1 MPVMNRKRWRLVL
14 PAVTML
20 VLVILAAG
28 CGGGGGKRITGLT
41 PTGVVQTFYNEAQD
55 GHTGT
60 ASLYLAPDDG
70 GSTAAVVK
78 SLTSKLS
85 LKDLKNTNLL
95 AVKEAARQDNF
106 AVVVA
111 TLQVQNSANVVVQPV
126 GLEKIDGE
134 WYIVN
139 PEKVA
144 QDAQYQVLA
153 QLLTK
158 L

>member
-1 MPVMNRKRWRLVL
+1 MNRMRWRFVL
-14 PAVTML
+14 PAVAML
-20 VLVILAAG
+20 LLVFVVAG
-28 CGGGGGKRITGLT
+28 CGGGGGKRIMGLT
-41 PTGVVQTFYNEAQD
+41 PTGVVQTFYSEARD

-60 ASLYLAPDDG
+60 AALYLAPDNG

-85 LKDLKNTNLL
+85 LQDLKSTNLL
-95 AVKEAARQDNF
+95 AVKEAAQQDNF

-111 TLQVQNSANVVVQPV
+111 TLQVQNSSNVVIQPV

-139 PEKVA
+139 PDKIA
-144 QDAQYQVLA
+144 KDAKYQVLS

-158 L
+158 F

>member
-1 MPVMNRKRWRLVL
+1 MLLMSRKRWRFVL
-14 PAVTML
+14 PAVAMLAL
-20 VLVILAAG
+20 VLLVAG
-28 CGGGGGKRITGLT
+28 CGGGGGKRIMGLS
-41 PTGVVQTFYNEAQD
+41 PTGVVQTFYSEARD

-60 ASLYLAPDDG
+60 AALYLAPDDG
-70 GSTAAVVK
+70 GSTAAVVQ

-95 AVKEAARQDNF
+95 TVKEAAQQGNF

-111 TLQVQNSANVVVQPV
+111 TLQVQNSANVAVQPV

-139 PEKVA
+139 PDKIYKDVK
-144 QDAQYQVLA
+144 YQVLA

-158 L
+158 M